1 MTNLI
6 LILSNHLLVALEI
19 IVLMFF
25 ATVFFQKRLSRIQF
39 WASISLLILG
49 NIITLIFWDKI
60 FWLKVCKEIPDSRNR
75 TILLKMRTTEV
86 AGFLYLENSTARDVE
101 IRDNRIVLR
110 ETGSLEHGYGL
121 KNVMVVLD
129 CMDALYVF
137 DYRQSEHLLS
147 FSAQFSIAP

>member
-1 MTNLI
+1 MMNW
-6 LILSNHLLVALEI
+6 HLL
-19 IVLMFF
+19 
-25 ATVFFQKRLSRIQF
+25 R
-39 WASISLLILG
+39 SISLLILG

-121 KNVMVVLD
+121 KNVMAVLD

>member
-1 MTNLI
+1 MTNFI

-60 FWLKVCKEIPDSRNR
+60 FWLKVCKENTDSRNR

-121 KNVMVVLD
+121 KNVMAVLD

>member
-121 KNVMVVLD
+121 KNVMAVLD

-147 FSAQFSIAP
+147 FSEQFSIAP

>member
-121 KNVMVVLD
+121 KNVMAVLD

>member
-121 KNVMVVLD
+121 KNVMAFTVK
-129 CMDALYVF
+129 MKT
-137 DYRQSEHLLS
+137 
-147 FSAQFSIAP
+147 

>member
-101 IRDNRIVLR
+101 IHDNRIVLR

-121 KNVMVVLD
+121 KNVMAVLD

>member
-110 ETGSLEHGYGL
+110 ETGSLGHGYGL
-121 KNVMVVLD
+121 KNVMAVLD

>member
-110 ETGSLEHGYGL
+110 ETGSLEHGDGL
-121 KNVMVVLD
+121 KNVMAVLD

>member
-60 FWLKVCKEIPDSRNR
+60 FWLKVFVLVTLDALWLKSAYIDTFIQSVGIAIGFYSFVNVWDVNCYKALHGFSIYEETERLDTVESSKR
-75 TILLKMRTTEV
+75 TITSHTLTKE
-86 AGFLYLENSTARDVE
+86 
-101 IRDNRIVLR
+101 
-110 ETGSLEHGYGL
+110 
-121 KNVMVVLD
+121 
-129 CMDALYVF
+129 
-137 DYRQSEHLLS
+137 
-147 FSAQFSIAP
+147 

>member
-49 NIITLIFWDKI
+49 NIITLIFWEKI

-121 KNVMVVLD
+121 KNVMAVLD